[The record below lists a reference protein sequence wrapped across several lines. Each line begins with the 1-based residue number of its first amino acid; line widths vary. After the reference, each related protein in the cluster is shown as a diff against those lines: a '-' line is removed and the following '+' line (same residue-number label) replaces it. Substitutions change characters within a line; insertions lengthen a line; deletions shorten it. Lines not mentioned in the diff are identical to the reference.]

1 MRARGGGER
10 REGREKWAAEALG
23 RRLKRWAAGG
33 QEWSWA
39 CGRLGRFCFFSKLL
53 FQTFSN
59 FSNFKLF
66 SKFKDFKPFA
76 SFQII

>member
-39 CGRLGRFCFFSKLL
+39 CGRLGRFCFFFCKAFVSNL
-53 FQTFSN
+53 FKF
-59 FSNFKLF
+59 FKL
-66 SKFKDFKPFA
+66 
-76 SFQII
+76 

>member
-33 QEWSWA
+33 GGARVE
-39 CGRLGRFCFFSKLL
+39 LGLRSVGKVLFFFKAFVSNL
-53 FQTFSN
+53 FKF
-59 FSNFKLF
+59 FKL
-66 SKFKDFKPFA
+66 
-76 SFQII
+76 